1 MASQDMDKAES
12 VKIHLIEKYGVK
24 NPDHLK
30 TDISCKEIIPCL
42 TPIEAHQLVIEVI
55 NFASLMSIREF
66 VKRIIETH
74 KKLDFLINNANTKS
88 VKKYTTTN
96 DGFEMTMGVNYFSSF
111 LLTQLLLPLL
121 LKGTSSRIINVC
133 FRKHQHNHVSKPNLQ
148 MNQSNYRP
156 VDAYYHSQL
165 ANIMYTLELSEYLK
179 QTDIMVV
186 SAHAGYFK
194 GGNSKS
200 FKAFINKIANFLIT
214 PIFPSQWEMAQTVL
228 YTVLTDNLVSDKE
241 ENSTKLKNIASSQ
254 QSSSE
259 KVNTAAPPSVVSS
272 NNAARTG
279 GCLVKEYLLRKKTA
293 LDNSVDVRV
302 AVVGNA
308 DAGKSTLLDVL
319 THDEFDNGR
328 GLARLRLLRHK
339 HEAETGRTS
348 SVAHDILGF
357 NSVDQVVNK
366 PMHSHLNWSEICEA
380 SAKVITFIDLAGH
393 ERYLKTTTFGMT
405 GHAPDY
411 VKFMFGANAGVIGMA
426 KEHLGLTPALCV
438 PVFVVVTKTDMYPP
452 NVLHETMNSL
462 FRILKSPGCRKIS
475 STDDVF
481 CCATNFTSEQ
491 LKPKACIEFIAE
503 VLILRHPTTISVGYQ
518 AMVHAGPVH
527 QTVTILKLNTHERL
541 QFLYTGLRL
550 IFCEGKTRAV
560 GTVKQLVPYTA
571 PIQQNLRTRIL
582 RMYPFKATQPTG
594 TTEDTNI
601 QSITNSTNREFPST
615 SISDLLNDNTS
626 SSSNASKQRKHHRT
640 RKEISN
646 DTNSSGGDGGG
657 TGTQQSAKSN

>member
-1 MASQDMDKAES
+1 MDGNTS
-12 VKIHLIEKYGVK
+12 SLSILSDKYAFL
-24 NPDHLK
+24 NPTEDQFMHLK
-30 TDISCKEIIPCL
+30 TCL
-42 TPIEAHQLVIEVI
+42 
-55 NFASLMSIREF
+55 
-66 VKRIIETH
+66 ETE
-74 KKLDFLINNANTKS
+74 LES
-88 VKKYTTTN
+88 
-96 DGFEMTMGVNYFSSF
+96 GQGE
-111 LLTQLLLPLL
+111 
-121 LKGTSSRIINVC
+121 C
-133 FRKHQHNHVSKPNLQ
+133 F
-148 MNQSNYRP
+148 
-156 VDAYYHSQL
+156 
-165 ANIMYTLELSEYLK
+165 LEL
-179 QTDIMVV
+179 
-186 SAHAGYFK
+186 G
-194 GGNSKS
+194 
-200 FKAFINKIANFLIT
+200 
-214 PIFPSQWEMAQTVL
+214 
-228 YTVLTDNLVSDKE
+228 
-241 ENSTKLKNIASSQ
+241 NIASSQ

-481 CCATNFTSEQ
+481 CCATNFTSERMCPIFPVSNPRLNEPAHFQ
-491 LKPKACIEFIAE
+491 VDETFSVQGVDLSGQFNPVSVKMNYVRGGHTASFALKKLRHNQVRKGMLLQLIVFSELLELKPKACIEFIAE

-601 QSITNSTNREFPST
+601 QSIV
-615 SISDLLNDNTS
+615 S
-626 SSSNASKQRKHHRT
+626 SSAST
-640 RKEISN
+640 
-646 DTNSSGGDGGG
+646 
-657 TGTQQSAKSN
+657 A